1 MLDWF
6 WHNFHSD
13 KHADVSI
20 GKRVKDAINK
30 MQIAL
35 YIDRET
41 LTCIFFEI
49 ECAESRRGV
58 EIGFTK
64 LNKYLRF
71 LLRVQPATE
80 SYGTVRAAV
89 ENLKTSEKFTAH
101 LKRSSSLEEALKRWK
116 TQVVQELSFKIQ
128 NYCEEER
135 NRNKFDRELLQHY
148 LPETSLANEREV
160 KYQNLEKQYQ
170 KRSKR
175 SRGVEDSGIH
185 RKTEKKTRTADRDQ
199 VRPKKVC
206 IYFKEGKCKR
216 GQACRFQHII
226 C

>member
-6 WHNFHSD
+6 WHKFHSD
-13 KHADVSI
+13 NHADVSI
-20 GKRVKDAINK
+20 GKRVKDAIDK
-30 MQIAL
+30 MHFAL
-35 YIDRET
+35 YNDTQT

-49 ECAESRRGV
+49 ECAESRREI

-71 LLRVQPATE
+71 LLRVQPARE

-116 TQVVQELSFKIQ
+116 TEVVQELSFQIQ
-128 NYCEEER
+128 NYSEEER
-135 NRNKFDRELLQHY
+135 NRTKFDRELLQHY
-148 LPETSLANEREV
+148 LPEISLTNERKV
-160 KYQNLEKQYQ
+160 KYQKIQKQYQ
-170 KRSKR
+170 KRSRR
-175 SRGVEDSGIH
+175 SRRVEDTYIH
-185 RKTEKKTRTADRDQ
+185 KKAEKKARTAGHDQ
-199 VRPKKVC
+199 ILPKRVC
-206 IYFKEGKCKR
+206 IHFKEGKCKR